1 VRSARDKPGIG
12 RVPRRGGVALL
23 LASLLVAGCSTL
35 ALFYNRAPTL
45 AYWWLDDYLDLDK
58 AQAPGMRTAINDWF
72 AWHRA
77 QEVPRYAQ
85 LLSSLSVEVMK
96 PASAARICEVN
107 DELRA
112 AFRRAL
118 AQALPALP
126 PLARTLSARQRAHLA
141 RRYAEANA
149 ELRETYLDGTPEER
163 SARTT
168 ERALDAAR
176 DFYGRL
182 DESQR
187 QLIADGIAA
196 SPYDPAHWLSEREA
210 RQQEMLAILARIAAS
225 DPARRDAV
233 ASRAFA
239 RFAASLAHSPREHY
253 RDYLANLTRY
263 NCEFIAR
270 VHASTSGK
278 QRTRAARRLAD
289 WARDFAAIAGR
300 GQSAAADGGNPRG
313 D

>member
-1 VRSARDKPGIG
+1 MAI
-12 RVPRRGGVALL
+12 L
-23 LASLLVAGCSTL
+23 LASVLLAGCSTL

-45 AYWWLDDYLDLDK
+45 VYWRLDDYLDLDK
-58 AQAPGMRTAINDWF
+58 AQAPGVRAAVNDWF

-77 QEVPRYAQ
+77 QEVPRYAR
-85 LLSSLSVEVMK
+85 LLSALGVEVMK

-112 AFRRAL
+112 AFNRAVTRAL
-118 AQALPALP
+118 PSLP
-126 PLARTLSARQRAHLA
+126 PLAAKLSARQRAHLA

-163 SARTT
+163 RARTT

-176 DFYGRL
+176 DFYGQL

-196 SPYDPAHWLSEREA
+196 SPYDPARWLDEREA
-210 RQQEMLAILARIAAS
+210 RQQDMLAILARVAGSA
-225 DPARRDAV
+225 PARRDAV
-233 ASRAFA
+233 AGKAFA
-239 RFAASLAHSPREHY
+239 RFAASLAHSPREGY
-253 RDYLANLTRY
+253 RDYLASLTRY

-270 VHASTSGK
+270 VHASTSEK
-278 QRTRAARRLAD
+278 QRARAARRLAD
-289 WARDFAAIAGR
+289 WARDLEAIAGR
-300 GQSAAADGGNPRG
+300 GNSVAAGGAKPSG

>member
-1 VRSARDKPGIG
+1 VRRSG
-12 RVPRRGGVALL
+12 RVLAIAIAALL
-23 LASLLVAGCSTL
+23 LTGCSAL
-35 ALFYNRAPTL
+35 ALFYNRAPTFT
-45 AYWWLDDYLDLDK
+45 YWRLDDYLDLDK
-58 AQAPGMRTAINDWF
+58 AQGPAVRSAIRDWF

-77 QEVPRYAQ
+77 KEVPRYAQ
-85 LLSSLSVEVMK
+85 LVSSLRVRVMQ
-96 PASAARICEVN
+96 PASATRICEIN

-141 RRYAEANA
+141 ERYAEANA
-149 ELRETYLDGTPEER
+149 DLRETYLDGTPEER
-163 SARTT
+163 RARTT

-196 SPYDPAHWLSEREA
+196 SPYDPSRWLAEREA
-210 RQQEMLAILARIAAS
+210 RQQDMLAILARIAAS
-225 DPARRDAV
+225 APARRDAV
-233 ASRAFA
+233 AQRAFA
-239 RFAASLAHSPREHY
+239 RFAASLAHSPREAY
-253 RDYLANLTRY
+253 RDYLASLTRY

-270 VHASTSGK
+270 VHASTSEK
-278 QRTRAARRLAD
+278 QRARAARRLAD
-289 WARDFAAIAGR
+289 WERDLEAIAGR
-300 GQSAAADGGNPRG
+300 GHSSTGHAAAE
-313 D
+313 